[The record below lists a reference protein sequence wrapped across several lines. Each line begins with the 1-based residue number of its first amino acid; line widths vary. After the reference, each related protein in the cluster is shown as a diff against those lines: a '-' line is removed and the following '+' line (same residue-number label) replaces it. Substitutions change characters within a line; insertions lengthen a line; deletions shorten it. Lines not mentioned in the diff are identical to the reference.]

1 MQILPV
7 GGTTVKVSFVF
18 CFLIEISLRQPSKK
32 KKRLNLLVLEM
43 TSLYIYI

>member
-7 GGTTVKVSFVF
+7 GGATVKVSFVF
-18 CFLIEISLRQPSKK
+18 LFLIEISWRQPSK
-32 KKRLNLLVLEM
+32 KKRLNLLFLEM

>member
-32 KKRLNLLVLEM
+32 KKVEF
-43 TSLYIYI
+43 TGP